1 MQVRNKQWGIA
12 VVAIA
17 LAVAGVWQADAVRA
31 QAAAPATATK
41 PALTVTLTQLA
52 AQESAVTVAAN
63 GSIAPWQEAIVG
75 AQIGGLRLGEV
86 LVNVGDSVKRGQT
99 LARFDRDTVLA
110 EIASTRAGMA
120 EANAAIADAKFNA
133 ERGRSLEAS
142 GAISAQQI
150 NQFNAAL
157 KMAQARS
164 DAVKARLRSD
174 ELRLKFT
181 TVVAPDDGVVSMRSA
196 NLGMVPQPGQELFR
210 LIRKNRLEWRA
221 EVTAGEMS
229 RLVVGQSVAVTL
241 PNGAK
246 AVGKVRLVSPLVD
259 AQTRNALVYVD
270 LPSGTAARAG
280 MFARGEFETGRSNA
294 QTLPQTAVLT
304 RDGFTYVFT
313 VDKNNKVAMVKVG
326 IGRRLGDRVEVLQG
340 LATGTNVVASG
351 AGFLADG
358 DLVRVV
364 AR

>member
-1 MQVRNKQWGIA
+1 MQVRNKQWLVA
-12 VVAIA
+12 VTMLTLVGAS
-17 LAVAGVWQADAVRA
+17 VWQSSAVRA
-31 QAAAPATATK
+31 QSPAAVVK

-52 AQESAVTVAAN
+52 AQDSAVTVSAN
-63 GSIAPWQEAIVG
+63 GTVAAWQEAIVG

-86 LVNVGDSVKRGQT
+86 LVNVGDTVKRGQT
-99 LARFDRDTVLA
+99 MARFDRDTVQA
-110 EIASTRAGMA
+110 EMASTRAGIA

-157 KMAQARS
+157 TMAQARL
-164 DAVKARLRSD
+164 DAAKARLRSD

-181 TVVAPDDGVVSMRSA
+181 TVVAPDDGVVTLRSA

-221 EVTAGEMS
+221 EVTAAEMS
-229 RLVVGQSVAVTL
+229 RLVIGQSVAVAL
-241 PNGAK
+241 PSGAK
-246 AVGKVRLVSPLVD
+246 TVGKVRLVSPLVD

-270 LPSGTAARAG
+270 LPVGSAARAG

-304 RDGFTYVFT
+304 RDGFNYVFT

-326 IGRRLGDRVEVLQG
+326 VGRRLGDRVEVLQG
-340 LATGTNVVASG
+340 LAAGTNVVASG

-364 AR
+364 AQ

>member
-1 MQVRNKQWGIA
+1 MQVRNKQWLMMAI
-12 VVAIA
+12 VVG
-17 LAVAGVWQADAVRA
+17 LAGVGIWQASAVRA
-31 QAAAPATATK
+31 QAPAVATK
-41 PALTVTLTQLA
+41 PALTVTLTQLS
-52 AQESAVTVAAN
+52 AQESAVTVSAN
-63 GSIAPWQEAIVG
+63 GTVAAWQEAIVG
-75 AQIGGLRLGEV
+75 AQIGGLRLSDV
-86 LVNVGDSVKRGQT
+86 LVNVGDAVKRGQT

-133 ERGRSLEAS
+133 DRGRSLETS

-157 KMAQARS
+157 TMAQARL
-164 DAVKARLRSD
+164 DAAKARLRSD

-181 TVVAPDDGVVSMRSA
+181 AVVAPDDGVVTVRSA
-196 NLGMVPQPGQELFR
+196 NLGMVPQAGQELFR

-229 RLVVGQSVAVTL
+229 RLLVGQSVTVTL
-241 PNGAK
+241 PN
-246 AVGKVRLVSPLVD
+246 AVKVLGKVRLVSPQVD

-270 LPSGTAARAG
+270 IPVGSPARAG

-304 RDGFTYVFT
+304 RDGFNYVFA
-313 VDKNNKVAMVKVG
+313 VDKNNKVAMVKVTV
-326 IGRRLGDRVEVLQG
+326 GRRLADRVEVLQG
-340 LATGTNVVASG
+340 LAGGTSVVASG